1 MKALHL
7 PYLIARKIYHEV
19 RSFSDRIRL
28 RFILGLNQVDHGTGL
43 VSNGVPVISVHD
55 TGRLWIGK
63 DVRMNNGW
71 NFNRIGRQQRC
82 QFIVGEHA
90 ELMIGNNVGISSS
103 TIVCL
108 HRVHIGAY
116 VKIGGNVVIYDT
128 DFHSLNAEE
137 RMDDRLDA
145 ERRKCTPVTIGH
157 HAFIGAHST
166 ILKGVHIGNNA
177 IIGAGSVVAS
187 DVPANQLWAGNPARF
202 IRHLNAGDLKKVA

>member
-7 PYLIARKIYHEV
+7 VYLIIRKVTHELV
-19 RSFSDRIRL
+19 SGVDTIRL
-28 RFILGLNQVDHGTGL
+28 WFVLDLNQVDHEPGL
-43 VSNGVPVISVHD
+43 KSNGVPVISVHD
-55 TGRLWIGK
+55 TGRFWIGK

-71 NFNRIGRQQRC
+71 RFNRIGRQQRC

-108 HRVHIGAY
+108 ERIHIGAH

-128 DFHSLNAEE
+128 DFHSLDPME
-137 RMDDRLDA
+137 RMNDRTDA
-145 ERRKCTPVTIGH
+145 ERRKCSPVTIGH

-177 IIGAGSVVAS
+177 IIGAGSVVACN
-187 DVPANQLWAGNPARF
+187 VPANELWAGNPARF
-202 IRHLNAGDLKKVA
+202 IRRLDQGDLKRVA